1 MDRPVKVMSISNQ
14 AAGWC
19 VAPMPNGPASDI
31 FISISNGPAGEC
43 IVPSQMDWL
52 VIVMF
57 ISNQV
62 ANNIKF
68 RPTNNYNAWFTM
80 CSSANAVSH
89 C

>member
-1 MDRPVKVMSISNQ
+1 
-14 AAGWC
+14 
-19 VAPMPNGPASDI
+19 MPNGPAGDI

-68 RPTNNYNAWFTM
+68 RPTNNYNA
-80 CSSANAVSH
+80 
-89 C
+89 